1 MYFGHLSKVYK
12 SGRLLPNMRASG
24 NPVLV
29 QAFATELLARRQ
41 ELRWSQEDVALRSNI
56 DRAYISRLEAGK
68 KTPSLSVLHALAT
81 GLDLSF
87 AELAGRIDERYR
99 QLKRKRSAVPAD

>member
-1 MYFGHLSKVYK
+1 
-12 SGRLLPNMRASG
+12 MRASG

-29 QAFATELLARRQ
+29 EAFATELLARRQ

-68 KTPSLSVLHALAT
+68 KTPSLSVLYAIAA

-87 AELAGRIDERYR
+87 AELAGRVDDRYR
-99 QLKRKRSAVPAD
+99 MLQRKKGAAGSC